1 MSDRYRIM
9 YVYWSGQNKM
19 IKVMDFKEARMI
31 KFTIDEIDKN
41 NLDPE
46 LKEYIRSI
54 KNDILDG
61 KYNNRI

>member
-1 MSDRYRIM
+1 MSNRYHIM

-19 IKVMDFKEARMI
+19 IKVIDFKEGRMI

-54 KNDILDG
+54 KNDIMDG
-61 KYNNRI
+61 KYNYRI